1 MESREE
7 LRQRIRDAYDELL
20 KNRTMCIADGTHR
33 VYEYANQNKRNS
45 LIKAMRKTYS
55 EEENMAIYLHSV
67 LCHLNHTDMCSWYYE
82 MKHDGLEDD
91 FSKYTHKKYLEKARA
106 VIQAGY
112 SIEDVKKIFNAIN
125 SN

>member
-20 KNRTMCIADGTHR
+20 KDRTIIQD
-33 VYEYANQNKRNS
+33 KRDS

-67 LCHLNHTDMCSWYYE
+67 LCHFNHTDICSWYYE
-82 MKHDGLEDD
+82 MKNDGLEDD
-91 FSKYTHKKYLEKARA
+91 FSKYTHEKYLEKARA
-106 VIQAGY
+106 VIRAGY